1 MLVAVGIALAVV
13 PALMAPDLWL
23 IWLVAWAALL
33 LAMLFDFVGLARLA
47 DLRLQV
53 VLPDTLYM
61 GETSDL
67 ALDFTWQDLPWSRP
81 VTTEIKVDLS
91 ATLAPTAPRRTTLTA
106 ATTRVLIPLRPLRRG
121 TAMIESVW
129 LRWSGPLGLLQ
140 RTAPV
145 ALDRPVDATPNLRA
159 VRQLAARFASQE
171 QRSGLRIE
179 RYMGDGT
186 EFDSLRE
193 FMPGFDR
200 RAIDW
205 KASARHTKL
214 LARDFRAERDR
225 QIMVVIDTG
234 HLMAEPLGELR
245 RQPRR
250 PASSSPLVGRD
261 TADDGSGGD
270 VEALRMELP
279 RLDHAIHAALLLAFF
294 SARAG
299 DRVGLYAFDEKPGA
313 FSAPRAGTAAFRALL
328 KVSAGLRYSDAETN
342 FTLGLTDLMQRLTRR
357 SLVVVMTDFTDSVTA
372 ELMMD
377 NLARLATRHLVVFV
391 SLRDPLLGEVVASAP
406 DTLVALQRA
415 VVADSLVRERE
426 AVIGRLRRRGILCID
441 ANPSEVGMQLL
452 NRYLEIK
459 RREMI

>member
-1 MLVAVGIALAVV
+1 VHPSRKTLIIVALGIALAVV
-13 PALMAPDLWL
+13 PVLVASDLWVV
-23 IWLVAWAALL
+23 WLAAWGVLL
-33 LAMLFDFVGLARLA
+33 LALVLDFIGLARLG
-47 DLRLQV
+47 DLRLALV
-53 VLPDTLYM
+53 PPDTLYM

-67 ALDFTWQDLPWSRP
+67 GLDFVWDDLPLGRP
-81 VTTEIKVDLS
+81 VDAEIKLDLS
-91 ATLAPTAPRRTTLTA
+91 PTLAPALPQRVRLGRD
-106 ATTRVLIPLRPLRRG
+106 TTRVTIPLRPLRRG
-121 TAMIESVW
+121 TAIIESVW
-129 LRWSGPLGLLQ
+129 LRWSGPLGLIQ

-145 ALDRPVDATPNLRA
+145 ALDRPIDATPNLRA

-214 LARDFRAERDR
+214 LARDYRAERDR
-225 QIMVVIDTG
+225 QIVVVVDTG
-234 HLMAEPLGELR
+234 HLMAEPLEG
-245 RQPRR
+245 
-250 PASSSPLVGRD
+250 
-261 TADDGSGGD
+261 
-270 VEALRMELP
+270 LP

-299 DRVGLYAFDEKPGA
+299 DRVGLFAFDERPGA
-313 FSAPRAGTAAFRALL
+313 FSAPRSGTAAFRTLL
-328 KVSAGLRYSDAETN
+328 KISAGLRYSDSETN
-342 FTLGLTDLMQRLTRR
+342 FTLGLTELMQRLTRR

-377 NLARLATRHLVVFV
+377 NLSRLASRHLVVFV
-391 SLRDPLLGEVVASAP
+391 SLRDPLLANVTAVSP

-415 VVADSLVRERE
+415 VVADSLLRERE
-426 AVIGRLRRRGILCID
+426 QVLQRLRRRGILCID
-441 ANPSEVGMQLL
+441 ANPNEVGMQLL

-459 RREMI
+459 RREMV